1 MGIEIDNVADMMTDM
16 EVVKVADMVVK
27 IPIEDFTDVTLAKLE
42 VVIGVADME
51 VDKMFIA
58 ASHSYS
64 KFEELKEHQ
73 S

>member
-51 VDKMFIA
+51 VDKMFIDA
-58 ASHSYS
+58 FPFLF
-64 KFEELKEHQ
+64 KI
-73 S
+73 

>member
-1 MGIEIDNVADMMTDM
+1 
-16 EVVKVADMVVK
+16 MVVK
-27 IPIEDFTDVTLAKLE
+27 IPIEDFTNVTLAKLLLE
-42 VVIGVADME
+42 LVIGVADME

-73 S
+73 SWHVAQYFCKNKAKDNSCE